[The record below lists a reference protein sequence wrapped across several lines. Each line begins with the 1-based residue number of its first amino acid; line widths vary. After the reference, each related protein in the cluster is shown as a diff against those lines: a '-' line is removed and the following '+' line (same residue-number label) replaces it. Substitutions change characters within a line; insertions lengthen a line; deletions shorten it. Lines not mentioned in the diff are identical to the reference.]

1 MLPSSQIMKLKVE
14 IEQAA
19 ILHLNAKDIDTALRH
34 YTGDMVAISNTK
46 VFSSREELAAE
57 LSEYYKNLKNVNH
70 ASWEDINIHVI
81 NETAAIFTA
90 KFNYGFTIKNGKQ
103 TDLRGV
109 WTALFL
115 LEKGTW
121 KIRLRHESFE
131 EI

>member
-1 MLPSSQIMKLKVE
+1 MLPSSQIMKLKTE

-34 YTGDMVAISNTK
+34 YTDDMVAISNTT

-57 LSEYYKNLKNVNH
+57 LSEFYSILKSVDH

-81 NETAAIFTA
+81 NASAATFTA
-90 KFNYGFTIKNGKQ
+90 KFNYGFTSKNGEQ

-109 WTALFL
+109 WTALFIL
-115 LEKGTW
+115 DKGKW
-121 KIRLRHESFE
+121 RIRLRHESFE